1 MSGQAEVDAVFSA
14 CGGAPSARDLARLRH
29 LELCVREALRLYPS
43 IPVMSRRLGGTT
55 HTCIDGYQVI
65 RSLIFLSRSRYI
77 ARCRPG
83 LT

>member
-1 MSGQAEVDAVFSA
+1 MCGQAEVDAVFSA
-14 CGGAPSARDLARLRH
+14 CGGAPSPRDLARLRH

-43 IPVMSRRLGGTT
+43 IPVMSRKLGGTT
-55 HTCIDGYQVI
+55 HTNIDGYQVI

-83 LT
+83 RT